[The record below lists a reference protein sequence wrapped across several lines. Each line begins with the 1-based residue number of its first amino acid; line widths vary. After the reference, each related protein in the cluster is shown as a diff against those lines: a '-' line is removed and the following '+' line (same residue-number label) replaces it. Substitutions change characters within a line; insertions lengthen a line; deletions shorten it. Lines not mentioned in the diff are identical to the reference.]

1 VALRQRKGF
10 DRQPRLTHTG
20 HTGEH
25 YTVAPTFRK
34 EAPEL

>member
-1 VALRQRKGF
+1 VALRRRNGF

-25 YTVAPTFRK
+25 YTVAPTFGK
-34 EAPEL
+34 EALEL